1 MALFEQFPY
10 TNFHE
15 QNLDWVVKTVKEDKE
30 TVDRVEDEWKSVE
43 SGVTASAEKGD
54 DAEASVSG
62 NLLDGL
68 NFHFV
73 LPQGERG
80 PQGATGARG
89 PVGPVGPQGEPGVD
103 GTSFVIKAMY
113 PTYAAL
119 VAAHPTGEAGDAY
132 LVGDERDS
140 TCFLWDAEQ
149 NRWTNIGPIRGPR
162 GIDGPRGPVGVAAGF
177 GTPTAQILDPEPG
190 NPEVTVTAS
199 GEDTEKVFAFTFYHL
214 TGQKGDTGERGPKGQ
229 KGADGERG
237 PRGYGLQIKGWFPDA
252 DGLNS
257 VQDPAEGD
265 CYAVGPTG
273 DVDIYTYVG
282 EQGLVWQDLG
292 PYLELGPEIEHDTV
306 EPINGSQIRTSMLCK
321 SSNVVHLMVEV
332 GLNLNTQAR
341 LYGGAIARIPA
352 GFRPALNDQA
362 SYYTD
367 DGIVTLSCTAIEVF
381 NPSDPV
387 NRYFARK
394 GVTVFATI
402 DPDGY
407 IRIAPNEQ
415 ISDPIFIDVTYI
427 TGA

>member
-15 QNLDWVVKTVKEDKE
+15 ANLDWVVRTVNENKE

-132 LVGDERDS
+132 LVGDDSDS
-140 TCFLWDAEQ
+140 TCFLWDAE
-149 NRWTNIGPIRGPR
+149 REAWTNIGPIRGPR
-162 GIDGPRGPVGVAAGF
+162 GIDGPRGPVGDAAGF

-214 TGQKGDTGERGPKGQ
+214 TGEKGDTGERGPAGPR
-229 KGADGERG
+229 GSDGERG
-237 PRGYGLQIKGWFPDA
+237 PRGYGMQVKGIVETAA
-252 DGLNS
+252 DLANIA
-257 VQDPAEGD
+257 DPADGD
-265 CYAVGPTG
+265 CYAVGTTG
-273 DVDIYTYVG
+273 NVDIYIYNGSNWV
-282 EQGLVWQDLG
+282 DLG
-292 PYLELGPEIEHDTV
+292 PYYEAGPEVQHDTV
-306 EPINGSQIRTSMLCK
+306 EAINGSQIRTSMLCK
-321 SSNVVHLMVEV
+321 SGHVVHLMTEV
-332 GLNLNTQAR
+332 GLNNNAQAR
-341 LYGGAIARIPA
+341 LYGGAIARIPV
-352 GFRPALNDQA
+352 GFRPVLNDQA
-362 SYYTD
+362 AYYTD
-367 DGIVTLSCTAIEVF
+367 DGIVTLSCTAIEVY
-381 NPSDPV
+381 NPNDPI

-402 DPDGY
+402 DTDGY
-407 IRIAPNEQ
+407 IRIAPDDQ

-427 TGA
+427 TD